1 VLYTRTPDFFDG
13 EKTSAMI
20 HWMYD
25 SSSGHT
31 IPKAIF
37 RTGLKNYSV
46 DARYIFR
53 EWREGDKVEVIFEK
67 EDPEK
72 GAVYNLWGYWLK
84 WQEILGSIIALVV
97 LFQVA
102 VAITRNPTPE
112 AVMDQIEIKEEKKR
126 KYMD

>member
-1 VLYTRTPDFFDG
+1 VLYTRKPDFFDG
-13 EKTSAMI
+13 EKTPGMI
-20 HWMYD
+20 HWMHD
-25 SSSGHT
+25 NSSGHN

-37 RTGLKNYSV
+37 RTELKNYAI

-53 EWREGDKVEVIFEK
+53 EWKEGDKVEVVFEK
-67 EDPEK
+67 EDPSK
-72 GAVYNLWGYWLK
+72 GAVYNIWGYWLK
-84 WQEILGSIIALVV
+84 WEEILGSLIVLTV